1 MALFVYGNCSVL
13 YSTTLLNIV
22 SPWIGYFERIPDVV
36 IVLAPNSDGVRRIL
50 ELILAFGNY
59 MNGGTQ
65 RGQADGFD
73 LNILVKLKDVKAMVS
88 MRPSPCK

>member
-1 MALFVYGNCSVL
+1 MKVS
-13 YSTTLLNIV
+13 IV
-22 SPWIGYFERIPDVV
+22 HFSESLKD
-36 IVLAPNSDGVRRIL
+36 LL

-73 LNILVKLKDVKAMVS
+73 IKLLNKLKDYDSMVS
-88 MRPSPCK
+88 SFNLSCKIIMQLQQIMPS